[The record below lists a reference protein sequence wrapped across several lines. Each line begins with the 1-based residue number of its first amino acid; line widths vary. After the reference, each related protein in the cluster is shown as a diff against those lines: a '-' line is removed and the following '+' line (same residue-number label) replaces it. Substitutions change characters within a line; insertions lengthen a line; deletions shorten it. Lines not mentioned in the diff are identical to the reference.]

1 MKGIFGNLFFYFKPK
16 NEFRNFEFCFSSF
29 FWNRLH
35 QNLFWLFWEVG
46 SKIELKLL
54 YHWIKLFK
62 TFTVVGWR
70 LNMNIISMYKI
81 DFYFFFF
88 FFENPLI
95 RNKKKS
101 EGKLPKRKTIFSAYY
116 QKLLQRKWFA
126 FKIFSKPCHLLEQVW
141 KRYNVLLLLLVYFL
155 ITTGL

>member
-62 TFTVVGWR
+62 TFTIVGWR
-70 LNMNIISMYKI
+70 LNVNIISMYKI
-81 DFYFFFF
+81 DFYFFVSYCKRILLSEIRENLKENYPNVRRFSVPTIKKFCKENDLPSRFF
-88 FFENPLI
+88 QNHVI
-95 RNKKKS
+95 
-101 EGKLPKRKTIFSAYY
+101 
-116 QKLLQRKWFA
+116 
-126 FKIFSKPCHLLEQVW
+126 C
-141 KRYNVLLLLLVYFL
+141 
-155 ITTGL
+155 